1 MHICPVALSTAA
13 NHRKNQQIVQLHGNL
28 NSKSHKVSVI
38 EVTGFTEKKKIKD
51 VDSNVMGTYE
61 KTPLKL

>member
-28 NSKSHKVSVI
+28 NSKSHKLSVI
-38 EVTGFTEKKKIKD
+38 EVTGFTEKKIKD
-51 VDSNVMGTYE
+51 VDSNVMGTNE